1 MKHTELKMDQA
12 ELQADKAREEL
23 DTIDYQLGVAF
34 DKQGI
39 DDQVCRLDIA
49 IGLQQNFTYENLV
62 DLMSYHG
69 LEFTADQVEGVWD
82 VMSDV
87 GEDLGILGLK
97 R

>member
-1 MKHTELKMDQA
+1 MEQAKLA

-23 DTIDYQLGVAF
+23 ETIDFGLNVAF
-34 DKQGI
+34 DAQEI
-39 DDQVCRLDIA
+39 DDKLSRIEIA
-49 IGLQQNFTYENLV
+49 TGLQQNFTYENLV

-87 GEDLGILGLK
+87 GEELGILGIK

>member
-1 MKHTELKMDQA
+1 MEQSKLA

-23 DTIDYQLGVAF
+23 ETIDFGLTVAF
-34 DKQGI
+34 DAQEI
-39 DDQVCRLDIA
+39 DDQLSRIEIA
-49 IGLQQNFTYENLV
+49 TGLQQNFTYENLV
-62 DLMSYHG
+62 DLMTFHG

-87 GEDLGILGLK
+87 GEELGILGLK

>member
-1 MKHTELKMDQA
+1 MEQAKLA

-23 DTIDYQLGVAF
+23 ETIDFGLNVAF
-34 DKQGI
+34 DAQEI
-39 DDQVCRLDIA
+39 DDKLSRIEIA
-49 IGLQQNFTYENLV
+49 TGLQQNFTYENLV
-62 DLMSYHG
+62 DLLSYHG

>member
-1 MKHTELKMDQA
+1 MDQAKLA

-34 DKQGI
+34 DNEDI
-39 DDQVCRLDIA
+39 DDQVCRLEIA
-49 IGLQQNFTYENLV
+49 TGLQQNFTYENLV
-62 DLMSYHG
+62 DLMNFHG

>member
-1 MKHTELKMDQA
+1 MDQAKLA

-34 DKQGI
+34 DKEDI
-39 DDQVCRLDIA
+39 DDKLCRFEIA
-49 IGLQQNFTYENLV
+49 TGLQQNFTYENLV
-62 DLMSYHG
+62 DLMGYHG

-82 VMSDV
+82 IMSDV

>member
-1 MKHTELKMDQA
+1 MEQAKLA

-23 DTIDYQLGVAF
+23 ETIDFGLTVAF
-34 DKQGI
+34 DAQEI
-39 DDQVCRLDIA
+39 DDKLSRIEIA
-49 IGLQQNFTYENLV
+49 TGLQQNFTYENLV
-62 DLMSYHG
+62 DLMTYHG

-87 GEDLGILGLK
+87 GEELGILGIK

>member
-1 MKHTELKMDQA
+1 MDQAKLA

-23 DTIDYQLGVAF
+23 ETIDFGLTVAF
-34 DKQGI
+34 DALEI
-39 DDQVCRLDIA
+39 DDKLSRIEIA
-49 IGLQQNFTYENLV
+49 TGLQQNFTYENLV
-62 DLMSYHG
+62 DLMTYHG

-87 GEDLGILGLK
+87 GEELGILGIK

>member
-1 MKHTELKMDQA
+1 MDQAKLA

-34 DKQGI
+34 DKEDI
-39 DDQVCRLDIA
+39 DDQVCCFEIA
-49 IGLQQNFTYENLV
+49 AGLQQNFTYENLV
-62 DLMSYHG
+62 DLMNFHG

>member
-1 MKHTELKMDQA
+1 MGQA
-12 ELQADKAREEL
+12 KLVELQADKAREEL

-34 DKQGI
+34 DKEDI

-49 IGLQQNFTYENLV
+49 IGLQQNFTYESLV

-82 VMSDV
+82 VMSDI
-87 GEDLGILGLK
+87 GEELGILGLK

>member
-1 MKHTELKMDQA
+1 MEQAKLA

-23 DTIDYQLGVAF
+23 ETIDFGLTAAF
-34 DKQGI
+34 DAQEI
-39 DDQVCRLDIA
+39 DDKLSRIEIA
-49 IGLQQNFTYENLV
+49 TGLQQNFTYENLV

-82 VMSDV
+82 IMSDV

>member
-1 MKHTELKMDQA
+1 MEQAKLA

-23 DTIDYQLGVAF
+23 ETIDFGLTVAF
-34 DKQGI
+34 DAQEI
-39 DDQVCRLDIA
+39 DDKLSCIEIA
-49 IGLQQNFTYENLV
+49 TGLQQNFTYENLV
-62 DLMSYHG
+62 DLMTYHG

-87 GEDLGILGLK
+87 GEELGILGIK

>member
-1 MKHTELKMDQA
+1 MDQAKLA
-12 ELQADKAREEL
+12 ELQADKVREEL

-34 DKQGI
+34 DKEDI
-39 DDQVCRLDIA
+39 DDQVCRLEIA
-49 IGLQQNFTYENLV
+49 TGLQQNFTYENLV

>member
-1 MKHTELKMDQA
+1 MDQAKLA

-34 DKQGI
+34 DKEDI
-39 DDQVCRLDIA
+39 DDKLCRLEIA
-49 IGLQQNFTYENLV
+49 TGLQQNFTYENLV
-62 DLMSYHG
+62 DLMGYHG

-82 VMSDV
+82 IMSDV

-97 R
+97 C

>member
-1 MKHTELKMDQA
+1 MEQAKLA

-23 DTIDYQLGVAF
+23 ETIDFGLNVAF
-34 DKQGI
+34 DAQEI
-39 DDQVCRLDIA
+39 DDKLSRIEIA
-49 IGLQQNFTYENLV
+49 TGLQQNFTYENLV

-69 LEFTADQVEGVWD
+69 LEFTADQVEGVWG

>member
-1 MKHTELKMDQA
+1 MDQAKLA

-34 DKQGI
+34 DKEDI
-39 DDQVCRLDIA
+39 DDKLCRLEIA
-49 IGLQQNFTYENLV
+49 TGLQQNFTYENLV
-62 DLMSYHG
+62 DLMGYHG
-69 LEFTADQVEGVWD
+69 LEFTADQVEGVWNI
-82 VMSDV
+82 MSDV

>member
-1 MKHTELKMDQA
+1 MDQAKLA

-23 DTIDYQLGVAF
+23 ETIDFGLNVAF
-34 DKQGI
+34 DAQDI
-39 DDQVCRLDIA
+39 DDKLCRLEIA
-49 IGLQQNFTYENLV
+49 TGLQQNFTYENLV
-62 DLMSYHG
+62 DLMGYHG

-87 GEDLGILGLK
+87 GEELGILGLK

>member
-1 MKHTELKMDQA
+1 MDQAKLA
-12 ELQADKAREEL
+12 ELQADKASEEL
-23 DTIDYQLGVAF
+23 EAIDYRLGMAF
-34 DKQGI
+34 DDEKI
-39 DDQVCRLDIA
+39 FDQFSCLEIA
-49 IGLQQNFTYENLV
+49 TGLQQNFTYENLV
-62 DLMSYHG
+62 DLMNFHG